1 MRKNEKIAKKAI
13 FDDVITRSCDQ
24 LKSNLST
31 CLESPKHY
39 LQYVMLKS
47 DVALVVFSHEPV
59 KVVMVVWVGIYIY
72 LSIYLS
78 IYQTQNPSGATPKT
92 ILVTGE
98 GVSFIM

>member
-1 MRKNEKIAKKAI
+1 M
-13 FDDVITRSCDQ
+13 
-24 LKSNLST
+24 
-31 CLESPKHY
+31 ESPKHY

-59 KVVMVVWVGIYIY
+59 KVVMVVWVGI
-72 LSIYLS
+72 SIYIS